1 LKKIKKSI
9 IILILIVATLLLT
22 GVAIF
27 FNYYNKMNI
36 EEPDNIKIT
45 EEEKEKYDN
54 QEKDE
59 SLVNSD
65 DKTISDVENN
75 INDNIS
81 SEIKDILDNDLQ
93 NKGEESPVTA
103 PDKETTLEDIINSKN
118 IFNILLIGTDN
129 REINGRGRSDSMI
142 ICSINKDTKEIYLTS
157 ILRDCYLSIPGY
169 GNNRINASY
178 AYGGTQLLID
188 TIKENFKINIDRYVK
203 VDFFSFMKIVDCI
216 GGIDIE
222 LSSDEIK
229 VLNDYLWDKQAGDKI
244 TTGAGIYHL
253 NGNQTLAYSRNRYT
267 GHSDFA
273 RTNRQRKVLM
283 AIKDKTK
290 DLSIIELNSLF
301 NELLPL
307 VTTNLTEKECLE
319 FLLDIKSY
327 MKSDIKSNRIPY
339 DKTYK
344 GVTIDK
350 MSVISIDFDTNI
362 KNFYRDV
369 YGITQE

>member
-301 NELLPL
+301 NEL
-307 VTTNLTEKECLE
+307 
-319 FLLDIKSY
+319 Y
-327 MKSDIKSNRIPY
+327 H
-339 DKTYK
+339 
-344 GVTIDK
+344 
-350 MSVISIDFDTNI
+350 
-362 KNFYRDV
+362 
-369 YGITQE
+369 

>member
-1 LKKIKKSI
+1 MKKIKKSI